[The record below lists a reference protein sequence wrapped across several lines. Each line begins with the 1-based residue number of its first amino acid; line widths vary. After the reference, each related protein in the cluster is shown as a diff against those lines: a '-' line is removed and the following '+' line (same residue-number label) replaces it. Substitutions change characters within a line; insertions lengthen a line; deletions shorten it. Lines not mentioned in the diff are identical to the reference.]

1 MLVLAY
7 TLKIW
12 HFNAIVDTGVETQ
25 EINDTEV
32 EAEGSDMSERVED
45 DFEETF
51 LSEEPAVPSSS
62 GEHSTRSLK
71 KVICFFYMKYL

>member
-1 MLVLAY
+1 
-7 TLKIW
+7 
-12 HFNAIVDTGVETQ
+12 
-25 EINDTEV
+25 
-32 EAEGSDMSERVED
+32 MSERVED
-45 DFEETF
+45 DFEETV